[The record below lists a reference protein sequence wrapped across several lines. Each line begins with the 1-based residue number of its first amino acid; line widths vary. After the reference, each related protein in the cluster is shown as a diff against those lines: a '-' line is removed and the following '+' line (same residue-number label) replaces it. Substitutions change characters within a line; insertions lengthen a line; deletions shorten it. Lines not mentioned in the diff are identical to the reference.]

1 MAFANGL
8 ADDIRNVLMEWQTML
23 TRLTGTETSAA
34 QLKEALDASAGRVRG
49 IAHRVA
55 NAGTPDFA
63 EALDAAAAGQ
73 EQVDIEK
80 EMVALA
86 DEQLRYEAATNLLSK
101 VYQQVR
107 SSIRER

>member
-1 MAFANGL
+1 
-8 ADDIRNVLMEWQTML
+8 ML
-23 TRLTGTETSAA
+23 TRLIGSGSTVAR
-34 QLKEALDASAGRVRG
+34 LKEGLDTSSRNVRG

-63 EALDAAAAGQ
+63 GALEGAQATGDGT
-73 EQVDIEK
+73 VDLER

-86 DEQLRYEAATNLLSK
+86 DEQLRYETATNLLQK
-101 VYQQVR
+101 VYQQIR

>member
-1 MAFANGL
+1 MMDRLVGAGTTAADLREGL
-8 ADDIRNVLMEWQTML
+8 DRS
-23 TRLTGTETSAA
+23 SA
-34 QLKEALDASAGRVRG
+34 SVRG

-63 EALDAAAAGQ
+63 GALDAAAAG
-73 EQVDIEK
+73 EPVVDVEK

-86 DEQLRYEAATNLLSK
+86 DEHLRYEATANLLQK
-101 VYQQVR
+101 VYEQLR

>member
-1 MAFANGL
+1 
-8 ADDIRNVLMEWQTML
+8 ML
-23 TRLTGTETSAA
+23 TRLIGAGTTAA
-34 QLKEALDASAGRVRG
+34 QLKEGLDTSSQVVRG

-55 NAGTPDFA
+55 NAGNPDFA
-63 EALDAAAAGQ
+63 QALDAAQGTGAG
-73 EQVDIEK
+73 EVDMEK

-86 DEQLRYEAATNLLSK
+86 DEQLRYEATANLLQK

>member
-1 MAFANGL
+1 
-8 ADDIRNVLMEWQTML
+8 ML
-23 TRLTGTETSAA
+23 TRLTGTDTTSA
-34 QLKEALDASAGRVRG
+34 QLKEALDTSSERVRG

-63 EALDAAAAGQ
+63 EALDAAAAG
-73 EQVDIEK
+73 ETQVDIEK

-86 DEQLRYEAATNLLSK
+86 DEQLRYEATANLLSK

>member
-1 MAFANGL
+1 MIARLIGSGTAAAELKKGL
-8 ADDIRNVLMEWQTML
+8 T
-23 TRLTGTETSAA
+23 
-34 QLKEALDASAGRVRG
+34 ASSQSVRG

-63 EALDAAAAGQ
+63 DALNAADAAGRGN
-73 EQVDIEK
+73 QVDLEA

-86 DEQLRYEAATNLLSK
+86 DEQLRFEATSNLLQK

-107 SSIRER
+107 SAIRER